1 MNGTKRIAILGL
13 GIMGTGIA
21 QNFLKNDQTVIVWN
35 RSVEKTK
42 DLKNS
47 KGAQVANSIKA
58 AVQKADIIFEV
69 TANDE

>member
-42 DLKNS
+42 DLKIQ
-47 KGAQVANSIKA
+47 GAQVANSIKA

>member
-42 DLKNS
+42 DFK
-47 KGAQVANSIKA
+47 KDTTSIRNEKL
-58 AVQKADIIFEV
+58 
-69 TANDE
+69 DEKLLCTQR